1 MRLHRLCNV
10 TSFNNGASFNNL
22 SLNKGIGSGLRSGF
36 YNRWISELWSFMIF
50 CEWIYNIRH
59 IFFTTYS
66 NTNDN

>member
-1 MRLHRLCNV
+1 MRLHRLNNA
-10 TSFNNGASFNNL
+10 TLFKNLRSFN
-22 SLNKGIGSGLRSGF
+22 KGF